1 MKKKVLLVTLLVVA
15 IVASCLA
22 FTACNK
28 KGDDKGDGSKMKVAM
43 ITDYGDITDQSFN
56 QTTYEA
62 SKAFCEANGLS
73 FKYYKPAGDNTE
85 ARVAS
90 VECPVYNYAEYKRDK
105 ETVTVEPKRIII
117 LEGLFLFENPALSNL
132 IDIKVFVDTDA
143 DVRILR
149 RIIRDVK
156 ERGRSLD
163 SVVLQYLT
171 TVKPMHERFIEPEK
185 KRADIIVPEGGYNE
199 VAFDMIVDA
208 IKHKLN

>member
-1 MKKKVLLVTLLVVA
+1 MNSIVIGFTGGTGSGKTTLAQRLNEV
-15 IVASCLA
+15 
-22 FTACNK
+22 
-28 KGDDKGDGSKMKVAM
+28 
-43 ITDYGDITDQSFN
+43 
-56 QTTYEA
+56 
-62 SKAFCEANGLS
+62 
-73 FKYYKPAGDNTE
+73 FKNNSVIIKQDSYYKDFPDKTFE
-85 ARVAS
+85 ERVQI
-90 VECPVYNYAEYKRDK
+90 NYDHPDSFDMER
-105 ETVTVEPKRIII
+105 
-117 LEGLFLFENPALSNL
+117 F
-132 IDIKVFVDTDA
+132 TD